1 MSEMKIDSPQF
12 AEKVAELVKVDGEL
26 RGALKGLQKEN
37 SDLRTQV
44 ATMQKTAAMV
54 PANERVTDVVDNIVA
69 SGMLKKADRD
79 AAIKAIA
86 EDPVES
92 LLGFIDK
99 LAKQRLEKGGMTK
112 LGQGIGAEKTAAPI
126 GAGEPQ
132 KRESDIVYEERF
144 GTPRG

>member
-1 MSEMKIDSPQF
+1 MKIDSPEF
-12 AEKVAELVKVDGEL
+12 AETVADLVNTDGEL
-26 RGALKGLQKEN
+26 REALKGLQKEN
-37 SDLRTQV
+37 AELRTQV

-54 PANERVTDVVDNIVA
+54 PANGRITDVVDNIVA

-79 AAIKAIA
+79 VAIKAIA
-86 EDPVES
+86 TDPVES

-112 LGQGIGAEKTAAPI
+112 LGQGIGEEKMAAPA
-126 GAGEPQ
+126 GAGAPQ
-132 KRESDIVYEERF
+132 QRESDRVYEERF